1 MSEPAAGRQALKL
14 MHDQDTTEIR
24 ASGKLIE
31 RGLGVHELVVLGDE
45 LVQQEITSFVQI
57 QQSWDRMS
65 EGAFDKVMGVNLD
78 GVITMTRLFWP
89 MLVASDAAYVVNT
102 SSIAGFIIVS

>member
-1 MSEPAAGRQALKL
+1 
-14 MHDQDTTEIR
+14 
-24 ASGKLIE
+24 
-31 RGLGVHELVVLGDE
+31 
-45 LVQQEITSFVQI
+45 
-57 QQSWDRMS
+57 MS

-102 SSIAGFIIVS
+102 SSIAGFIPPAGGICTPYVVSKYAVRGFSEHLMMQCKVIAPHVRVAVVHPGAIHSERAQDLAFT